1 MMGARPAG
9 AALVSTLDSRLLTH
23 PGRPRQALDP
33 SRTVG
38 TVERPILS
46 AEIVAIGTE
55 LTTGTTRDSNSG
67 DLAADL
73 TARGVAVARV
83 TTLPD
88 RLDAVRDAIRDA
100 LERVDL
106 VVTTGGLGPTPDDLT
121 REAIAAVCGSVPEVD
136 PALERWLSSLFER
149 RGLVMSDSNRKQA
162 WLIPDATALP
172 NAAGTAP
179 GWWVDRADGRII
191 VALPGPPSE
200 MRPIWRDGAIP
211 RLQARGLGDDRA
223 SMTLRLTGIGESA
236 LADLIGEELLRATNP
251 EIATYVR
258 PDAVE
263 VRVSAVGTDE
273 RPAATIVEESLAGLL
288 PRLSEYV
295 FARGHETWVDALA
308 TGLRGRSL
316 AIVEIGTAGQLTALL
331 GVAPWLVFAETV
343 APGSPRARSHGDLRR
358 SAERVRTAAPADVG
372 LAIRARERGGDTA
385 VSVAIATDGE
395 TSRATRTAFQRGDA
409 GRRRAALVACA
420 ELWRR
425 LSGGSA

>member
-1 MMGARPAG
+1 M
-9 AALVSTLDSRLLTH
+9 
-23 PGRPRQALDP
+23 
-33 SRTVG
+33 
-38 TVERPILS
+38 ERPILS

-55 LTTGTTRDSNSG
+55 LTTGATRDSNSG

-88 RLDAVRDAIRDA
+88 RFDAVCDAIRGA

-106 VVTTGGLGPTPDDLT
+106 VITTGGLGPTPDDLT
-121 REAIAAVCGSVPEVD
+121 REAIASVCGSVPEVD
-136 PALERWLSSLFER
+136 PELERWLASLFER

-179 GWWVDRADGRII
+179 GWWVDRSDGRVI

-211 RLQARGLGDDRA
+211 RLRARGLGDDRA
-223 SMTLRLTGIGESA
+223 TMTLRLTGIGESA

-263 VRVSAVGTDE
+263 VRVSAVGTDG
-273 RPAATIVEESLAGLL
+273 RAAVRIVDEALAGLL

-295 FARGHETWVDALA
+295 FARGDETWIDALA
-308 TGLRGRSL
+308 TRLRGRSL

-331 GVAPWLVFAETV
+331 GAAPWLLSAETV
-343 APGSPRARSHGDLRR
+343 APGSPRARSLGDLRR
-358 SAERVRTAAPADVG
+358 SAERARTVAPADVG
-372 LAIRARERGGDTA
+372 LAVRARERGGDTA
-385 VSVAIATDGE
+385 VTVAIAIDGE
-395 TSRATRTAFQRGDA
+395 TSRASRTAFQRGDS

-425 LSGGSA
+425 LSGEGGA